1 MASITVEVLRADEVA
16 KQLKDVGDALTG
28 SPMEQAMR
36 NAALVVAGA
45 AKELAP
51 VDTGRL
57 RASITPAVAREAN
70 EVIGVV
76 GSNVEYAPYMEFG
89 TGPAGDPAV
98 PHKASHWPPAAALD
112 VWASRHGMPSGAVVA
127 RAIGR
132 RGGLRARRYLRDA
145 FDQNEA
151 RVRQILEDAVGRM
164 TQ

>member
-1 MASITVEVLRADEVA
+1 MAISMEVQGADRVA
-16 KQLKDVGDALTG
+16 KQLGEVGVDLMGT
-28 SPMEQAMR
+28 PMVGAMR
-36 NAALVVAGA
+36 EAALVVSGA
-45 AKELAP
+45 AKQLAP

-112 VWASRHGMPSGAVVA
+112 VWASRHGMPSGALVA